1 MTNFTNHH
9 AFDPILFDNYGHQAR
24 RYAESIVQADQYVL
38 NTRVVDALPKL
49 ALSPLG
55 QADCR

>member
-1 MTNFTNHH
+1 MTNSTNHP
-9 AFDPILFDNYGHQAR
+9 ACDPILFDKHGHQR
-24 RYAESIVQADQYVL
+24 QRYAERIAQADQYVL